1 MKYKN
6 NFEVPMYDNLFGEE
20 SDNKKIN
27 IKTTNDDI
35 DVQFKNNIYNHLNKF
50 FLKSNIK
57 DITRSTD
64 KQSTLH
70 DIIREPLE
78 DFLVNS
84 GLYKK
89 YHIVSL
95 TERFSNNGE
104 FKVSGYIRCYN
115 IDITIVETK
124 TSKPIIGISCKNP
137 ISSYN
142 KNKGN
147 YMNDITGDSNN
158 ILNPIS
164 KETNQ
169 IKFFEF
175 YLMYNYIPRF
185 TGKDNIGGWDIID
198 DENIECFDNVML
210 PDKISGNRPH
220 EFLLCVIQDDLLENK
235 MEKVQ
240 EYMDIHKSLKND
252 IKFYKTHY
260 KFKSDLIY
268 NNPSL
273 FIQKIINEIK
283 EYDSKN

>member
-6 NFEVPMYDNLFGEE
+6 NFEVPMCENLFGEE
-20 SDNKKIN
+20 TNNEKTNTKI
-27 IKTTNDDI
+27 TNDDI
-35 DVQFKNNIYNHLNKF
+35 CIQFKNNIYNHLHKF

-78 DFLVNS
+78 DFLISS
-84 GLYKK
+84 GLNKK

-95 TERFSNNGE
+95 TEKFSNNGE
-104 FKVSGYIRCYN
+104 FKVSGYIRSYN
-115 IDITIVETK
+115 IDVTIVETK

-164 KETNQ
+164 EKTNK

-198 DENIECFDNVML
+198 GENIECFDKIML
-210 PDKISGNRPH
+210 PEKTSCNRPYD
-220 EFLLCVIQDDLLENK
+220 FLLCVLQDELIESEMK
-235 MEKVQ
+235 KVQ
-240 EYMDIHKSLKND
+240 EYMDIHKHLTKD
-252 IKFYKTHY
+252 IKFYNTQY

-268 NNPSL
+268 NDPSL
-273 FIQKIINEIK
+273 FVQKIINEIK